1 MPNLERF
8 IKDIQKRLP
17 ELDFEGKRLALD
29 MLDITVWIDGDNVEI
44 TGVIEPE
51 KQGLRCVSNLY

>member
-1 MPNLERF
+1 MPKLEIF
-8 IKDIQKRLP
+8 IKDIQERLP

-29 MLDITVWIDGDNVEI
+29 MLDITVWLDGDNIEI

-51 KQGLRCVSNLY
+51 KQGLHCVSKLY